1 MLMAEF
7 MECPYS
13 ALMQFAIV
21 GLSIAFAA
29 FFKMHFGHEP
39 IYRQIFVAGLVVYL
53 LCALGTIAFRQRWIR
68 AFRVRYLTYI
78 FWFIYTFSI
87 GFEVSLVFAEFYF
100 K

>member
-1 MLMAEF
+1 MADF

-21 GLSIAFAA
+21 GLSIASAG
-29 FFKMHFGHEP
+29 FFKIHFGREP
-39 IYRQIFVAGLVVYL
+39 IYKQIFVAGLVVYL

-68 AFRVRYLTYI
+68 AFRAGYLTHI

-87 GFEVSLVFAEFYF
+87 GFEVSLVFVELCF